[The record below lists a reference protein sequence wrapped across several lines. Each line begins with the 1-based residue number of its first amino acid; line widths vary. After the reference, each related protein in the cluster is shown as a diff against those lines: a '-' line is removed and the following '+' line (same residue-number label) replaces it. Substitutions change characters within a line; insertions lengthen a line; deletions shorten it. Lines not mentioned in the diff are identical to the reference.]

1 MIKKAKAVQCG
12 EKVRFTTGQ
21 YAQVVGRFSTGDGTI
36 TLIFKRGDKVWK
48 RRMYREME
56 LVVD

>member
-1 MIKKAKAVQCG
+1 MTKKAKAVQCG

-21 YAQVVGRFSTGDGTI
+21 DAQVVGRFSTGDGTI

-48 RRMYREME
+48 RRVRRDME
-56 LVVD
+56 LVMA